1 MIGGNVLKLH
11 ELTIE
16 KANELLK
23 KKEITAQELTE
34 DILNRIDECESKI
47 GAYVTIDKEGALKSA
62 KSTDEKAD
70 FTDPLAG
77 IPMSAKDNICTKNL
91 KTTCCSRMLE
101 NFVPP
106 YDATVI
112 SKLRERNAI
121 ILGKTNMDEFAIGS
135 STQTSFFHTTQ
146 NPWDLSRVPGGSSG
160 GSAAAVASDE
170 CIYALGS
177 DTGGS
182 VRQPASYCGVV
193 GLKPTYGR
201 VSRFGVASLAATMDT
216 IGPITKNVTDCAI
229 VLSAIA
235 GQDSFDPTS
244 SDIPVDNYLQ
254 KLKNDV
260 KGLKIGIPKELLY
273 HEAVSK
279 DVKDAVLNAI
289 KVYEDL
295 GCICEEIS
303 LKNAEYAMSA
313 YLVTLAAEASSELGQ
328 YDGIRYGYRTSSDY
342 QDLKDFY
349 KKTRG
354 EGFGFDVKW
363 HIILGTYLSDEK
375 YYDKYYL
382 KAQKIR
388 TIIKKDFDE
397 AFKKY
402 DFLITPTTPTTAF
415 KIGESSDDPFKMHMN
430 DLCVSIV
437 NLAGLPAIS
446 LPCGFSKGLPVGLQI
461 IGKAFD
467 EAGILQVAYAFEQN
481 NDYHTR
487 RIKERM
493 V

>member
-1 MIGGNVLKLH
+1 MKLH

-16 KANELLK
+16 KASELLR
-23 KKEITAQELTE
+23 KKEIKAQELTE
-34 DILNRIDECESKI
+34 DILNRIDEFESKI
-47 GAYVTIDKEGALKSA
+47 GAYVTIDREGALKSA
-62 KSTDEKAD
+62 QAIDKKSD
-70 FTDPLAG
+70 FIRPLAG
-77 IPMSAKDNICTKNL
+77 IPMAVKDNICTKDL
-91 KTTCCSRMLE
+91 KTTCCSKMLE

-106 YDATVI
+106 YDAAVV
-112 SKLRERNAI
+112 SKLKDRDAV

-135 STQTSFFHTTQ
+135 STQTSFFHNTK

-201 VSRFGVASLAATMDT
+201 VSRFGAASLAATMDT
-216 IGPITKNVTDCAI
+216 IGPITKNVKDCAL

-244 SDIPVDNYLQ
+244 CDIPVDNYLQ
-254 KLKNDV
+254 KLNTDV
-260 KGLKIGIPKELLY
+260 KGFKIGIPKEFLY
-273 HEAVSK
+273 HEAVNK
-279 DVKDAVLNAI
+279 DVKDAVLNAVKI
-289 KVYEDL
+289 YEGL
-295 GCICEEIS
+295 GCACEETS
-303 LKNAEYAMSA
+303 LKNAEYAMST
-313 YLVTLAAEASSELGQ
+313 YLITLAAEASSELGQ

-342 QDLKDFY
+342 EDLKDFY

-382 KAQKIR
+382 KAQKMR
-388 TIIKKDFDE
+388 TIIKREFE
-397 AFKKY
+397 ETLKKY

-415 KIGESSDDPFKMHMN
+415 KIGESSDNPLKMHIN
-430 DLCVSIV
+430 DLCVSVV

-446 LPCGFSKGLPVGLQI
+446 LPCGFAKGLPIGLQI

-481 NDYHTR
+481 TDYH
-487 RIKERM
+487 IKRSNERM